1 VPAVESLIDERQ
13 WHLLLLQRRHVSLAN
28 CRLAYARVLA
38 AASGSGNDNRVNGE
52 LIERPV

>member
-52 LIERPV
+52 LIEGPV